1 MSNIKT
7 IKDNSSWIITDN
19 QDKIKIGSIVKT
31 ASNEYEVVY
40 NNVIHVFS
48 KKELLKNFGNTLF
61 QEAAV
66 FKRVTND
73 PVNTLHGYQAN
84 QTPYNAMY
92 DVKHKVPIYTKEPKS
107 KSFFCAGYYLIN
119 TNKGW
124 QEQYC
129 PKLITLQK
137 YKYHGPFASNQKL
150 SAFAKKFLHNEHNT
164 Y

>member
-7 IKDNSSWIITDN
+7 IKANDSWIITDN
-19 QDKIKIGSIVKT
+19 KDKHKIGSIVKT
-31 ASNEYEVVY
+31 KTDEYSVIY
-40 NNVIHVFS
+40 NNTSRIFS
-48 KKELLKNFGNTLF
+48 KKELLVNFGNTLF
-61 QEAAV
+61 EKNAI
-66 FKRVTND
+66 FKKITNE
-73 PVNTLHGYQAN
+73 PINILHGYSAN
-84 QTPYNAMY
+84 QQPYNGMY

-107 KSFFCAGYYLIN
+107 KSFYCAGHYLIN

-137 YKYHGPFASNQKL
+137 YKYHGPFVSKQKL
-150 SAFAKKFLHNEHNT
+150 TAFVKKFLHNEHSP